1 LDSLTEE
8 RNWKPLKA
16 GPFMASLG
24 PLLVSRGGEGSFMYA
39 LETGEEHAN
48 ALGLVHGGVISSL
61 LDQVISM
68 VAWTAADR
76 EPVVTMQ
83 LDTRFLRATKPGARL
98 EAHAQIRH
106 MAGSTIFVD
115 AEVSRDME
123 IVALATALMKIS
135 RRT

>member
-1 LDSLTEE
+1 MTEE
-8 RNWKPLKA
+8 KNWKALKA
-16 GPFMASLG
+16 GPFMATLG
-24 PLLVSRGGEGSFMYA
+24 PLLTRRDDEGGFIYA
-39 LETGEEHAN
+39 LETREEHAN

-61 LDQVISM
+61 LDQAISM

-76 EPVVTMQ
+76 EPVVTMR

-98 EAHAQIRH
+98 AARAQIRH
-106 MAGSTIFVD
+106 IAGSTIFVD

-135 RRT
+135 RRA